1 VRSSYIAVSKGGY
14 YSHAL
19 QQHLE
24 MASPINTPEKPDPG
38 KLDADVIVAGGGPAG
53 STAATF
59 LARLGHRVLLLEK
72 SRHPRFHIGES
83 LLPMNLPILERLG
96 VLEQVEKLGVRK
108 GAADFPASNPRG
120 FYSFD
125 FARSLPG
132 SPDHAFQVPRAQFDE
147 LLFRHAAAAGVDAR
161 EAAEV
166 DEVRL
171 SDQGA
176 SVQVRDANGSRS
188 TMHARYFL
196 DATGR
201 DTLLGDRLR
210 LKHSHPR
217 HRSAALF
224 AHFEGVERR
233 EGEHAGNI
241 SVYRLPSSLPSAWIW
256 LIPLPDGLTSI
267 GIVCLP
273 QLLKTRTG
281 DRQSFFL
288 ELLRSVPELA
298 ARMRLARL
306 SGELHASGNYS
317 YTCDRFHGPR
327 WLMVGDSAAFI
338 DPVFSSGVFLAMHGA
353 ERAAVLV
360 DAVLAGASESPLQ
373 RAYEREMRAGMRQ
386 FSWFIERFTSPALA
400 WLFANPRN
408 NLRLEE
414 ALISLLAGR
423 VFNARSIARR
433 LVLFKVIYYVTSLR
447 LWRQTLRHRR
457 ELRACSP

>member
-1 VRSSYIAVSKGGY
+1 MRSSYIAVSKGGY

-24 MASPINTPEKPDPG
+24 MASPINTPEK
-38 KLDADVIVAGGGPAG
+38 LDADVIVVGGGPAG

-59 LARLGHRVLLLEK
+59 LARLGRRVILLEK
-72 SRHPRFHIGES
+72 ARHPRFHIGES

-96 VLEQVEKLGVRK
+96 VLGQVEKLGVRK

-166 DEVRL
+166 HDVQL
-171 SDQGA
+171 SDQGV
-176 SVQVRDANGSRS
+176 SVKVRDANGS
-188 TMHARYFL
+188 TPTIHARYLL

-241 SVYRLPSSLPSAWIW
+241 SVYRVPAGLPSGLPSAWIW

-273 QLLKTRTG
+273 QLLKTRTA

-288 ELLRSVPELA
+288 ELLRSVPQLA
-298 ARMRLARL
+298 ARMRTARL

-353 ERAAVLV
+353 ERAAALV
-360 DAVLAGASESPLQ
+360 DAVLGGAAESPLQ
-373 RAYEREMRAGMRQ
+373 RAYEREIRAGMRQ

-423 VFNARSIARR
+423 VFNAGSIARR
-433 LVLFKVIYYVTSLR
+433 LMMFKAIYYLTSLR
-447 LWRQTLRHRR
+447 LWRQTLRYRR
-457 ELRACSP
+457 ELRAATP